1 MAYIVGDGI
10 IIPVVEHCLRA
21 EIAEIAEARGTL
33 TCMKEHQSVDIR
45 NVLGHERMYRAYA
58 ET

>member
-1 MAYIVGDGI
+1 MVSEKSDGI
-10 IIPVVEHCLRA
+10 ITPVVEHCMGV
-21 EIAEIAEARGTL
+21 EMAEARGAL
-33 TCMKEHQSVDIR
+33 TYMKEHQNLDIR